1 MTATFFASAED
12 AEEAFYDAI
21 GRADLEALMNVWAD
35 DEEIVC
41 IHPTGERLTGAMA
54 IRESWRA
61 IFANNPPLTVRI
73 KTSVCWKSLML
84 DVHSVVETLY
94 LGDEPTAHGPLLAT
108 NVFQR
113 GANGWRLL
121 AHHVSAAADGEALDS
136 DGKAPAGSAKGGQRT
151 LH

>member
-1 MTATFFASAED
+1 MSVIFTTAED
-12 AEEAFYDAI
+12 AEEAFYEAI
-21 GRADLEALMNVWAD
+21 GRGDLDALMNVWAD

-41 IHPTGERLTGAMA
+41 IHPTGQRLSGPAA
-54 IRESWRA
+54 IRDSWRA
-61 IFANNPPLTVRI
+61 IFANNPRLTVRVVA
-73 KTSVCWKSLML
+73 SVRWKSVML

-94 LGDEPTAHGPLLAT
+94 LAGEATPHGPLLST

-121 AHHVSAAADGEALDS
+121 SHHTSAAAIESPDEGGDGH
-136 DGKAPAGSAKGGQRT
+136 GNRPRT

>member
-1 MTATFFASAED
+1 MTSAFFASAED

-35 DEEIVC
+35 DEEVVC
-41 IHPTGERLTGAMA
+41 IHPTGERLAGPMA

-73 KTSVCWKSLML
+73 KTSVRWKSLML

-94 LGDEPTAHGPLLAT
+94 LGDAPTAHGPLLAT

-121 AHHVSAAADGEALDS
+121 AHHVSTAADGEAESDS
-136 DGKAPAGSAKGGQRT
+136 QTPAGGAKGGQRT